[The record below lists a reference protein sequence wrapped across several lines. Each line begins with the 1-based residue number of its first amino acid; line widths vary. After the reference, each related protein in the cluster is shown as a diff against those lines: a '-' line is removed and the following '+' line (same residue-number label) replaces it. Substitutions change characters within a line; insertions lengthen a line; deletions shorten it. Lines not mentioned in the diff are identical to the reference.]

1 MFIYIYVYKYI
12 YIYPS
17 DRLETSRW
25 YPGTPVSIFFRPNTR
40 YICVGFHYFQ
50 ERWQGEIVHGLFQ
63 CFQIT
68 VPGIQRCS
76 FYSVTNVSPWQAV
89 AQAVTASNML
99 PLWNRIHT
107 WYTPERLMLCRKSCL
122 RGQRNFENNRRRS
135 VAAGMRQ
142 VSGVGQTVL
151 SLLATSTLVLYSL
164 QIYMKRRSRWLGRLS
179 SCLLNQ
185 YRGFNSQR
193 AHILVGNFSCIIFD

>member
-1 MFIYIYVYKYI
+1 MNIYTRPIVWKPVDDILELQFQYSSDQIPAIYVWVFIISRRDDKEKSSTDCSSVFKLRCLVYRDAHFTQLQMF
-12 YIYPS
+12 PL
-17 DRLETSRW
+17 DRQSHRLSR
-25 YPGTPVSIFFRPNTR
+25 PATCCLCGIESTHDTPPKDWCYV
-40 YICVGFHYFQ
+40 
-50 ERWQGEIVHGLFQ
+50 E
-63 CFQIT
+63 
-68 VPGIQRCS
+68 
-76 FYSVTNVSPWQAV
+76 
-89 AQAVTASNML
+89 
-99 PLWNRIHT
+99 
-107 WYTPERLMLCRKSCL
+107 SCL